1 MVNSKVREVLGPAA
15 ISANTHTH
23 THTGSEEDCVSRE
36 EFDRELGQVN
46 AKLLG
51 IKDELDVWQKT
62 TVDLFRRYLL
72 DNQGTCTC
80 ILSKCKDYP
89 KP

>member
-1 MVNSKVREVLGPAA
+1 MLGPA
-15 ISANTHTH
+15 ISTSTHMQALRWT
-23 THTGSEEDCVSRE
+23 VSRE
-36 EFDRELGQVN
+36 EFDRMTAELDQVN

-62 TVDLFRRYLL
+62 TVDSFRRYLL
-72 DNQGTCTC
+72 DNQGT
-80 ILSKCKDYP
+80 LVKHKPSP

>member
-1 MVNSKVREVLGPAA
+1 M
-15 ISANTHTH
+15 
-23 THTGSEEDCVSRE
+23 SRE
-36 EFDRELGQVN
+36 EFDRELARVN

-72 DNQGTCTC
+72 DNQGTLYMYT
-80 ILSKCKDYP
+80 LSKRKAYH
-89 KP
+89 KLKLSQL

>member
-1 MVNSKVREVLGPAA
+1 M
-15 ISANTHTH
+15 
-23 THTGSEEDCVSRE
+23 SRE
-36 EFDRELGQVN
+36 EFDRVN

-72 DNQGTCTC
+72 DNQGT
-80 ILSKCKDYP
+80 LSKQKDYIIRP
-89 KP
+89 SYHCYRAARWKLLQRNSRACRLTQSAPD